1 MPRRSRRYSVT
12 MSDFNNSSASEE
24 TSRDGTNGGVPAG
37 GTAGNDNLESQWSEF
52 LSEHADDV
60 SALDASRTA
69 KRFEK
74 EAAKQDRLRHERQ
87 RKEAERQFKQM
98 AQSEQGQG
106 PRDFETS
113 ILDDAP
119 DDHFTPPTDPDA
131 SMDHY
136 TRVYLMLLVSGLVLV
151 VLGFVFP
158 RLSAAFEST
167 GGMLLLIG
175 ILALIMRKR

>member
-12 MSDFNNSSASEE
+12 MSDFNNSSAADE
-24 TSRDGTNGGVPAG
+24 TSRDGTNGGVPGNGTTG
-37 GTAGNDNLESQWSEF
+37 GDDLDSQWSEF
-52 LSEHADDV
+52 LAAHADDV
-60 SALDASRTA
+60 STLDASRTA

-74 EAAKQDRLRHERQ
+74 EAAKQDRLRHERL
-87 RKEAERQFKQM
+87 RKEAERQFQQM

-113 ILDDAP
+113 ILNDAP
-119 DDHFTPPTDPDA
+119 DDHFTPPTNPDA

-136 TRVYLMLLVSGLVLV
+136 TRVYLMLLIAGLALV
-151 VLGFVFP
+151 VLGFVLP
-158 RLSAAFEST
+158 RFSAVFEST

-175 ILALIMRKR
+175 ILALILRKR